1 MCHTKERCDLLHY
14 FSSETIHC
22 VKHHHSLC
30 FHKHIIVCSRIRTLR
45 SRSGLWRNSLQ
56 TITPNKSKSYWI
68 RYRRL
73 VHLTPICYF
82 CSKLVDKKGQNSDD
96 RDYLTTT
103 PIYSKS
109 SIDIKMRV
117 MNIINEV
124 TETKQRD
131 GEKMKENYDTEM
143 ISDFND

>member
-1 MCHTKERCDLLHY
+1 M
-14 FSSETIHC
+14 
-22 VKHHHSLC
+22 
-30 FHKHIIVCSRIRTLR
+30 
-45 SRSGLWRNSLQ
+45 
-56 TITPNKSKSYWI
+56 
-68 RYRRL
+68 

-117 MNIINEV
+117 RNIINEV